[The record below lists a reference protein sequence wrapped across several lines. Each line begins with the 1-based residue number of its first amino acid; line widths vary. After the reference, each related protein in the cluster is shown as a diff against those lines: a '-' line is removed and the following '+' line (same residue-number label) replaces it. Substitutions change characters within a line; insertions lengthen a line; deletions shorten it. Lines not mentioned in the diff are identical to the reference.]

1 MAERQLLCQL
11 LPNNQPTPNTR
22 PKIVT
27 DHLRQE
33 HVIWSEDAD
42 HLRQEH
48 LIWSEDEDHLRQRNI
63 EDDLQCVLQD
73 MCFLR
78 ISLILKF
85 TNRVLNVEDVV

>member
-27 DHLRQE
+27 
-33 HVIWSEDAD
+33 D

-85 TNRVLNVEDVV
+85 TNRVLNAGDVV